1 MTNMIGT
8 FGGMRS
14 KMQSLSKM
22 MKAGGGGGARSQTL
36 TLNPGTLNAPRPSQH
51 SPVSSPKPLNRDPK
65 NTVEPVGDMQPAK
78 KNLYGTCH
86 GRRSWACL
94 QCHELSSVLCPQAWV

>member
-22 MKAGGGGGARSQTL
+22 MKAGGGGGVQAYQI
-36 TLNPGTLNAPRPSQH
+36 
-51 SPVSSPKPLNRDPK
+51 PLNTARY
-65 NTVEPVGDMQPAK
+65 VGGVRP
-78 KNLYGTCH
+78 
-86 GRRSWACL
+86 
-94 QCHELSSVLCPQAWV
+94 